1 MRRHTPRSTLT
12 DTLFPYTTPFRSRQQ
27 RLPALERE
35 AAVADDDL
43 RLLAAVAARRIAAE
57 VLLEGI
63 QVIDLD
69 RGRRHGEGQ
78 CERRG
83 NDAARCRFHVFASI
97 IICAGSGCP
106 AARTGCPR
114 RPAWAP
120 GCRRCPR
127 TAPPIAQA

>member
-1 MRRHTPRSTLT
+1 MMRRPPASTRT
-12 DTLFPYTTPFRSRQQ
+12 DTLLPYTTLFRSVEVAHEAGHVVRPRGRRQ
-27 RLPALERE
+27 RRPALERE

-114 RPAWAP
+114 RPA
-120 GCRRCPR
+120 
-127 TAPPIAQA
+127 